1 MRLYE
6 LIKREPVDQS
16 IPYDD
21 RADDWERESHKTE
34 PWRGPHEGRKVTLML
49 AKKKPAAWLN
59 DLDIDA
65 FKPYIEDG
73 TLIAHDFD
81 YGDRYPHPGWVIT
94 LPGEEWRAAKLQK
107 IYNNSK
113 KYKEAGKEN
122 LWHARI
128 GMLLGYSNEDIRKFI
143 AQN

>member
-6 LIKREPVDQS
+6 IFKREPVNRS
-16 IPYDD
+16 LPYDSGETPLA
-21 RADDWERESHKTE
+21 RME
-34 PWRGPHEGRKVTLML
+34 PWRGPHEGRLVTLML
-49 AKKKPAAWLN
+49 AGKKPAAWA
-59 DLDIDA
+59 DEIDIDA
-65 FKPYIEDG
+65 FKPYIKDG
-73 TLIAHDFD
+73 TFIAHDFD

-122 LWHARI
+122 LWHARV

-143 AQN
+143 TQD